1 MKTKQN
7 ILFDLDGTLTD
18 PKEGITKCIQYA
30 LDFFG
35 VHVEDLDSLC
45 RFIGPPLAPA
55 FQEVYGFS
63 KETAEAALAKY
74 RERFGTVGL
83 FENELYAGISE
94 VLADLKK
101 AGYRLFLATSKP
113 TVYAV
118 QILEHFKL
126 DGYFEFV
133 GGAEIG
139 GKRIHK
145 PDVIEYVLAENN
157 LNRADCV
164 MIGDRK
170 YDMEGGKGA
179 SLATLGVLYGYGDRE
194 ELTAAGADVICET
207 VEDLRKIFL

>member
-1 MKTKQN
+1 MKTKKN
-7 ILFDLDGTLTD
+7 LLFDLDGTLTD
-18 PKEGITKCIQYA
+18 PKEGITKSIQYA

-55 FQEVYGFS
+55 FSEVYGFS

-83 FENELYAGISE
+83 FENELYAGIPE
-94 VLADLKK
+94 VLSDLKK

-113 TVYAV
+113 TVYAEK
-118 QILEHFKL
+118 ILAHFGL
-126 DGYFEFV
+126 SSYFEFV

-157 LNRADCV
+157 LRREDCV

-170 YDMEGGKGA
+170 YDMEGGGDA
-179 SLATLGVLYGYGDRE
+179 GLATLGVLYGYGDRE
-194 ELTAAGADVICET
+194 ELETAGADVVIET
-207 VEDLRKIFL
+207 VEDLRTIFL

>member
-1 MKTKQN
+1 MKTKKN
-7 ILFDLDGTLTD
+7 LLFDLDGTLTD

-30 LDFFG
+30 LGFFG
-35 VHVEDLDSLC
+35 VHVTDLDSLC

-55 FQEVYGFS
+55 FMEVYGFS
-63 KETAEAALAKY
+63 AETAEAALAKY
-74 RERFGTVGL
+74 RERFGTIGL
-83 FENELYAGISE
+83 FENELYEGIPQ

-113 TVYAV
+113 TVYATK
-118 QILEHFKL
+118 ILEHFGL
-126 DGYFEFV
+126 SSYFEFV

-145 PDVIEYVLAENN
+145 PDVIEYVLAENK
-157 LNRADCV
+157 LDRADCV

-179 SLATLGVLYGYGDRE
+179 NLATLGVLYGYGDRE
-194 ELTAAGADVICET
+194 ELTTAGADEIVET
-207 VEDLRKIFL
+207 VEDLRKVFL